1 MNELTHLVLKACR
14 KLYINT
20 FDTAPYSIDGCN
32 QDPESASQI
41 IQDYL
46 MADNPCMIAR
56 FGGNELT
63 CLCNYLSVKDQNR
76 NITNYLTG
84 KTFSWWWEPNI
95 INQMHVC
102 AGFFPP
108 TIEMIEKF
116 CELMLQDIP
125 EVDILGSWLPIEQIF
140 EKEMK
145 YCHKMNLELLNP
157 YFSKVP
163 WTTVLKRKKVVVVH
177 PFAKTIEQQY
187 KKRTLLF
194 KDDLLPEF
202 ELRTIRA
209 VQSIAGNKTEFKDWF
224 EALDYMKYEID
235 KEDYDICLIGAGAY
249 GFPLA
254 AHVKRSGKKGFH
266 MGGTLQ
272 LLFGIIGKRWEGN
285 YNDIYNYHQFF
296 NEHWVRAGEEEKPRG
311 VNKVEGA
318 CYW

>member
-1 MNELTHLVLKACR
+1 MNDLSHLFLKVCR
-14 KLYINT
+14 KLYIKT
-20 FDTAPYSIDGCN
+20 FVPSAYSINTCN

-41 IQDYL
+41 IQEYL
-46 MADNPCMIAR
+46 MANKPCMLAR
-56 FGGNELT
+56 FGSNELT

-76 NITNYLTG
+76 NIIDYLTG
-84 KTFSWWWEPNI
+84 KTFPWWWEPNI
-95 INQMHVC
+95 ISQMHVC

-125 EVDILGSWLPIEQIF
+125 EVDILGSWLPMEQVF
-140 EKEMK
+140 EKEMNN
-145 YCHKMNLELLNP
+145 CHKMNLELINP
-157 YFSKVP
+157 YFSKIP
-163 WTTVLKRKKVVVVH
+163 WTSVIKGKKVVVVH

-202 ELRTIRA
+202 ELRTIKA
-209 VQSIAGNKTEFKDWF
+209 VQSIAGNKTGFNDWF
-224 EALDYMKYEID
+224 EALDYMKHEID

-254 AHVKRSGKKGFH
+254 AHVKRSGKKGIH
-266 MGGTLQ
+266 LGGTLQ
-272 LLFGIIGKRWEGN
+272 LLFGIIGKRWEGH
-285 YNDIYNYHQFF
+285 YNDVYNYHQFF
-296 NEHWVRAGEEEKPRG
+296 NEHWVRPGDDEKPTG